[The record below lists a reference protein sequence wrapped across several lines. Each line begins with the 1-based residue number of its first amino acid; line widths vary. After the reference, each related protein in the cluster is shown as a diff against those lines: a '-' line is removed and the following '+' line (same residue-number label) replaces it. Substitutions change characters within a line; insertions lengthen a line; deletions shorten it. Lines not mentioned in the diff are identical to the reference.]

1 MQLNYHNQSHS
12 NQSHSNQSHSNQSHT
27 NQSHTMKFKPI
38 GRWLAGVTML
48 GLVSIAGMA
57 PARAD
62 SGLFNSPVDQLP
74 AATRTTLRSGSSVV
88 TGEKGKYVAQV
99 LVTGSMDTAWS
110 VLTDYDNAAR
120 FLPNVESNKIVETGK
135 DTKIVEQV
143 SFQQVF
149 LFTVKSKVRLLL
161 TESNRQRVDFKL
173 QDSDQLQSMTGY
185 WKIEPIAPYQGA
197 TPTQVLITQVVES
210 QPKSGTPR
218 DIFYDIFKNT
228 LSKTMSALGREM
240 TTREAAKSK

>member
-1 MQLNYHNQSHS
+1 MQFNYHNQIS
-12 NQSHSNQSHSNQSHT
+12 NQINNQINNQISNQIS
-27 NQSHTMKFKPI
+27 TMQFKPI
-38 GRWLAGVTML
+38 GRWLLGITML
-48 GLVSIAGMA
+48 GLVSVTGMA
-57 PARAD
+57 PVRAD

-74 AATRTTLRSGSSVV
+74 VATRTTLRSGSAVV
-88 TGEKGKYVAQV
+88 TGEKGNYIAQV

-120 FLPNVESNKIVETGK
+120 FLPNVESNKIVETRK
-135 DTKIVEQV
+135 DSKIVEQV
-143 SFQQVF
+143 SSQQVF
-149 LFTVKSKVRLLL
+149 FFTVKSRVKLVL
-161 TESNRQRVDFKL
+161 TESNRRRVDFKL

-197 TPTQVLITQVVES
+197 SPTQVLITQVVES
-210 QPKSGTPR
+210 QPKSGVPQGT
-218 DIFYDIFKNT
+218 FYDIFKNT

>member
-1 MQLNYHNQSHS
+1 MPLSYHNQDSS
-12 NQSHSNQSHSNQSHT
+12 NQNN
-27 NQSHTMKFKPI
+27 TMQLKPI
-38 GRWLAGVTML
+38 GRWLAGVTIL

-57 PARAD
+57 PVRAD

-110 VLTDYDNAAR
+110 VLTDYNNFAR
-120 FLPNVESNKIVETGK
+120 FLPNVESNKVLQMRK
-135 DTKIVEQV
+135 DSTIIMEQV

-149 LFTVKSKVRLLL
+149 LFTIKSRVKLAL
-161 TESNRQRVDFKL
+161 TESNRRRIDFKL

-185 WKIEPIAPYQGA
+185 WQIEPIAPYQGA

-218 DIFYDIFKNT
+218 DTFYDIFKNT
-228 LSKTMSALGREM
+228 LSKTMSAVGREM
-240 TTREAAKSK
+240 TKREVAKSK

>member
-1 MQLNYHNQSHS
+1 MQLNYH
-12 NQSHSNQSHSNQSHT
+12 NQSHSNQSHT

-57 PARAD
+57 PVRAD
-62 SGLFNSPVDQLP
+62 SGLFNSPVDKLP

-88 TGEKGKYVAQV
+88 TGEKGNYVAQI

-120 FLPNVESNKIVETGK
+120 FLPNVESNKVVETRK

-149 LFTVKSKVRLLL
+149 LFTIKSRVKLAL

-210 QPKSGTPR
+210 QPKSGVPQGT
-218 DIFYDIFKNT
+218 FYDIFKNT
-228 LSKTMSALGREM
+228 LSKTMAAMGREM

>member
-1 MQLNYHNQSHS
+1 MQFNYHNQIS
-12 NQSHSNQSHSNQSHT
+12 NQINNQINNQISNQIS
-27 NQSHTMKFKPI
+27 TMQFKPI
-38 GRWLAGVTML
+38 GRWLLGITML
-48 GLVSIAGMA
+48 GLVSVTGMA
-57 PARAD
+57 PVRAD

-74 AATRTTLRSGSSVV
+74 VATRITLRSGSAVV
-88 TGEKGKYVAQV
+88 TGEKGNYIAQV

-120 FLPNVESNKIVETGK
+120 FLPNVESNKIVETRK
-135 DTKIVEQV
+135 DSKIVEQV
-143 SFQQVF
+143 SSQQVF
-149 LFTVKSKVRLLL
+149 FFTVKSRVKLVL
-161 TESNRQRVDFKL
+161 TESNRRRVDFKL

-197 TPTQVLITQVVES
+197 SPTQVLITQVVES
-210 QPKSGTPR
+210 QPKSGVPQGT
-218 DIFYDIFKNT
+218 FYDIFKNT

>member
-1 MQLNYHNQSHS
+1 MQFNHHNQTS
-12 NQSHSNQSHSNQSHT
+12 NQISGIPV
-27 NQSHTMKFKPI
+27 KPI
-38 GRWLAGVTML
+38 GRWLAGIAML
-48 GLVSIAGMA
+48 GLVSLTGMA
-57 PARAD
+57 PVKAD

-74 AATRTTLRSGSSVV
+74 AITRATLRSGSTVV
-88 TGEKGKYVAQV
+88 TGEKGSYVAQV

-120 FLPNVESNKIVETGK
+120 FLPNVESNKIVEVRK
-135 DTKIVEQV
+135 DSKVVEQV
-143 SFQQVF
+143 SSQQVF
-149 LFTVKSKVRLLL
+149 FFTVKSRVKLVV

-210 QPKSGTPR
+210 QPKSGVPQGT
-218 DIFYDIFKNT
+218 FYDIFKNT
-228 LSKTMSALGREM
+228 LSKTMSAMGREM
-240 TTREAAKSK
+240 ATREAAKSK

>member
-1 MQLNYHNQSHS
+1 MQFNYHNQIS
-12 NQSHSNQSHSNQSHT
+12 NQINNQISNQIS
-27 NQSHTMKFKPI
+27 TMQFKPI
-38 GRWLAGVTML
+38 GRWLLGITML
-48 GLVSIAGMA
+48 GLVSVTGMA
-57 PARAD
+57 PVRAD

-74 AATRTTLRSGSSVV
+74 VATRTTLRSGSAVV
-88 TGEKGKYVAQV
+88 TGEKGNYIAQV

-120 FLPNVESNKIVETGK
+120 FLPNVESNKIVETRK
-135 DTKIVEQV
+135 DSKIVEQV
-143 SFQQVF
+143 SSQQVF
-149 LFTVKSKVRLLL
+149 FFTVKSRVKLVL
-161 TESNRQRVDFKL
+161 TESNRRRVDFKL

-197 TPTQVLITQVVES
+197 SPTQVLITQVVES
-210 QPKSGTPR
+210 QPKSGVPQGT
-218 DIFYDIFKNT
+218 FYDIFKNT

>member
-1 MQLNYHNQSHS
+1 MQFNHHNQAS
-12 NQSHSNQSHSNQSHT
+12 NQISNQIN
-27 NQSHTMKFKPI
+27 TMQFKPI
-38 GRWLAGVTML
+38 GQWLLGIAML
-48 GLVSIAGMA
+48 GLVSVTGMA
-57 PARAD
+57 PVKAD

-74 AATRTTLRSGSSVV
+74 VATRTTLRSGSAVV
-88 TGEKGKYVAQV
+88 TGEKGNYVAQV

-120 FLPNVESNKIVETGK
+120 FLPNVESNKIVETRK
-135 DTKIVEQV
+135 DSKIVEQV
-143 SFQQVF
+143 SSQQVF
-149 LFTVKSKVRLLL
+149 FFTVKSRVKLVL

-197 TPTQVLITQVVES
+197 SPTQVLITQVVES
-210 QPKSGTPR
+210 QPKSGIPQGT
-218 DIFYDIFKNT
+218 FYDIFKNT

>member
-1 MQLNYHNQSHS
+1 MKLNYHNQSH
-12 NQSHSNQSHSNQSHT
+12 NHQNPSNQSHT
-27 NQSHTMKFKPI
+27 MQFKSI
-38 GRWLAGVTML
+38 GRWFTGVTML
-48 GLVSIAGMA
+48 GLVSFVGMA
-57 PARAD
+57 PVRAD

-110 VLTDYDNAAR
+110 VLTDYENFAR
-120 FLPNVESNKIVETGK
+120 FLPNVESNKVLERRK
-135 DTKIVEQV
+135 DSKIIMEQL

-149 LFTVKSKVRLLL
+149 LFTIKSRVKLAL

-173 QDSDQLQSMTGY
+173 QDSDQLQTMTGY

-218 DIFYDIFKNT
+218 DTFYDIFKNT
-228 LSKTMSALGREM
+228 LSKTMSAVGREM
-240 TTREAAKSK
+240 TKREAAKSK